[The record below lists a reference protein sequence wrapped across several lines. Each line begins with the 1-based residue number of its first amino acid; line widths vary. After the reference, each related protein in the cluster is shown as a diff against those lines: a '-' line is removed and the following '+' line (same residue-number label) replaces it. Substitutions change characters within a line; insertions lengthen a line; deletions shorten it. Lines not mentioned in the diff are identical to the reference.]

1 MGLVGQNGT
10 YPSDTVQNH
19 VSDGT
24 FSASKLDTS
33 LRAIVNEI
41 GGICWEGGQEKVR
54 APNLQGAN
62 FNANPGF
69 TNTHKQE
76 PYFETQLVICRGKN
90 AVDNGFGERPLLMCA
105 PVPFDFTVR
114 RAEFSPYQ
122 PTAAEMTVDVYV
134 NGALTFSVTAP
145 QATGTDL
152 GGVTVPLGFML
163 HRGDLVVAEVRGV
176 TSSIGTDVIDPN
188 LVLFGFAPH
197 VSLTAVP

>member
-1 MGLVGQNGT
+1 MGLVGQNAT

-24 FSASKLDTS
+24 FSAAKIDTS

-54 APNLQGAN
+54 LPNLQGAN
-62 FNANPGF
+62 FHASPGF
-69 TNTHKQE
+69 TNEHKQE
-76 PYFETQLVICRGKN
+76 PYFETSLTIYRGKN
-90 AVDNGFGERPLLMCA
+90 AVDSAFEERPLLMCA

-134 NGALTFSVTAP
+134 NGTLTFTATAP
-145 QATGTDL
+145 QATGSDF
-152 GGVTVPLGFML
+152 GGVTVPLGFVL
-163 HRGDLVVAEVRGV
+163 RRGDLVVAEVRGAT
-176 TSSIGTDVIDPN
+176 TSVGTGVVDAN
-188 LVLFGFAPH
+188 LVLIGYASH
-197 VSLTAVP
+197 VSAAAVP